1 MSYLTETGTS
11 NRKLTALGLAVIVH
25 VFIIYALLTGLASDA
40 YKKIQQATK
49 ATEIKVEKPK
59 EVPPPPPPEKLQEI
73 PVVTPPPIVDIQQDR
88 PPPPT
93 ITTVIST
100 QTKVAPSNA
109 VTQAPP
115 TPEPSPPPPQPK
127 PPSAPAQAA
136 RLRGNMQNLI
146 TPDDYPDSSLRSEEE
161 GVTAVKIDV
170 TEKGRVENCVVT
182 SSSGHPKLDEATCNI
197 VTRRGRYDPA
207 KAEGGAPMRS
217 TSTFRFRWVVPKER

>member
-40 YKKIQQATK
+40 YKKIVKATE

-88 PPPPT
+88 PRET
-93 ITTVIST
+93 IQAVVST
-100 QTKVAPSNA
+100 RTDVAPSNA
-109 VTQAPP
+109 VTPTLPP
-115 TPEPSPPPPQPK
+115 PEVKPEPKPEPK
-127 PPSAPAQAA
+127 AVIPGQAA
-136 RLRGNMQNLI
+136 RLRGNMQSLI
-146 TPDDYPDSSLRSEEE
+146 TADDYPDSSLRSEEE

-217 TSTFRFRWVVPKER
+217 TSTFRFRWVVPKDR

>member
-40 YKKIQQATK
+40 YKKIVKATE

-88 PPPPT
+88 PRET
-93 ITTVIST
+93 IQAVVST
-100 QTKVAPSNA
+100 RTDVAPSNA
-109 VTQAPP
+109 VTPTLPP
-115 TPEPSPPPPQPK
+115 PEVKPEPKPEPK
-127 PPSAPAQAA
+127 AVIPGQAA
-136 RLRGNMQNLI
+136 RLRGNMQSLI
-146 TPDDYPDSSLRSEEE
+146 TADDYPDSSLRNEEE

-170 TEKGRVENCVVT
+170 SEKGRAENCVVT

-197 VTRRGRYDPA
+197 VTRRGRYDAA

-217 TSTFRFRWVVPKER
+217 TSTFRFRWVVPKDR

>member
-40 YKKIQQATK
+40 YKKIVKATE

-59 EVPPPPPPEKLQEI
+59 EVPPPPPEKLQEI

-88 PPPPT
+88 PRET
-93 ITTVIST
+93 IQAVVST
-100 QTKVAPSNA
+100 RTDVAPSNA
-109 VTQAPP
+109 VTPTLPP
-115 TPEPSPPPPQPK
+115 PEVKPEPKPEPK
-127 PPSAPAQAA
+127 AVIPGQAA
-136 RLRGNMQNLI
+136 RLRGNMQSLI
-146 TPDDYPDSSLRSEEE
+146 TADDYPDSSLRSEEE